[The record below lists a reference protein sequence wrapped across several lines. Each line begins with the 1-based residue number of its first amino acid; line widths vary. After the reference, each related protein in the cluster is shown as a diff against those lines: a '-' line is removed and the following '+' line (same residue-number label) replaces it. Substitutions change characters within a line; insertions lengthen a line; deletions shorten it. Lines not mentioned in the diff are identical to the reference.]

1 MSRFRRRAHK
11 DNPVQRHDF
20 LIKEQDLAI
29 ALELEWR
36 TFDQMI
42 EPLFQASGAVIVLV
56 EEQHFIYHDRRK
68 QIRLFSQA
76 GVLAIAS
83 YLDTLATFSLPET
96 AVRTVLALLEQQ
108 EIRKIDASI
117 RRTILQNS
125 SSLRHHNDLH
135 WLSTTDTTKILKTT
149 SSRLAEAQ
157 GAIEFSGEAM
167 LVGRHMAE
175 FEGIQYFSLAGLVM
189 LSLELKRSLK
199 SPDRQRYCGRIPKV
213 APPVVEY
220 LALAPAPSRQA
231 IESAKRFA
239 KKRDKQTCQITGEE
253 PNKFNRLKL
262 AAHHLFDQNTY
273 PVLADEPMNLITI
286 SDELHEE
293 FHQWL
298 GGKGKSCTV
307 DDFIQFV
314 EAFYADEKSVIVV
327 ELLQRREVLL
337 EKLSRYLPGVSG
349 GDGL

>member
-1 MSRFRRRAHK
+1 MSLFRRTSRQ
-11 DNPVQRHDF
+11 DSSRQCHDF
-20 LIKEQDLAI
+20 LIKEQDLAV
-29 ALELEWR
+29 ALELEWQA
-36 TFDQMI
+36 FDQLI
-42 EPLFQASGAVIVLV
+42 EPLFRSSGAIISLI
-56 EEQHFIYHDRRK
+56 EDQHFIYHDRRK
-68 QIRLFSQA
+68 KIRRFSQA
-76 GVLAIAS
+76 GALAIAG
-83 YLDTLATFSLPET
+83 YLDDLADVDLPET
-96 AVRTVLALLEQQ
+96 AIRTVLALLEQQ

-117 RRTILQNS
+117 RRAILDNS
-125 SSLRHHNDLH
+125 SSLRKHNNRY
-135 WLSTTDTTKILKTT
+135 WLSTTDVIQILKTT
-149 SSRLAEAQ
+149 ASRLKAAEDAL
-157 GAIEFSGEAM
+157 GEFSKPMKLG
-167 LVGRHMAE
+167 VDSVNFSGV
-175 FEGIQYFSLAGLVM
+175 IYFSLLGLTR

-253 PNKFNRLKL
+253 PSKYNRLKL

-286 SDELHEE
+286 SDALHEE

-314 EAFYADEKSVIVV
+314 EAFYADEKSVIVL

-349 GDGL
+349 G